1 MMMMRLLVL
10 WAVLCWPAALL
21 APSAPAATHWLDK
34 HTHFFMSLRLL
45 HNIPFLRIVNV
56 TSNKDVDGDHKCL
69 NNRYHLKKEK
79 LLNTLYYWLNLSM

>member
-1 MMMMRLLVL
+1 MMMWHHDDDAPAGAVGCALLAC
-10 WAVLCWPAALL
+10 WLCWP
-21 APSAPAATHWLDK
+21 PAPAATHWLDK

-69 NNRYHLKKEK
+69 NNRYHLKKK
-79 LLNTLYYWLNLSM
+79 NY